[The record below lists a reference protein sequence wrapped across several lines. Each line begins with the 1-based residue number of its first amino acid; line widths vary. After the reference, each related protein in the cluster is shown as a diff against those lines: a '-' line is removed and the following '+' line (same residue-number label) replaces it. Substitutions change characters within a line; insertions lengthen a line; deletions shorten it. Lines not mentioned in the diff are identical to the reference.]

1 MEKTYIVAARRTA
14 IGSFGG
20 TLKDIPAP
28 RLAAETIKAVLAD
41 AGVPPE
47 RVDEV
52 ILGTILTA
60 GQGMGPGR
68 QAAVYADI
76 PVETPGYAVN
86 MLCGSGMKSIML
98 AADGIRLGRTHV
110 AVASGAE
117 SMSRAP
123 YLVPPVT
130 RFGSR
135 FGNMELQDH
144 LIVDGLTDV
153 FNNYHMGVTAENVA
167 RRYEISRER
176 QDAFAAESQRKA
188 AAAIGAG
195 HFEREIIPIDVANK
209 QETVQFKVDEYP
221 RDGTTVDTLA
231 KLRPAFLPDGTVTA
245 GNSSGVNDGASSVLV
260 TSERAVEELR
270 LTTRAEI
277 LGYAQAAVEPSC
289 MGLGPVPAVHKVLA
303 EVGLPLSA
311 MELIELNEAFAAQ
324 AIGVIT
330 ELAEEHDLSYDEIMA
345 RTNVNGG
352 AIALGHPVGASAN
365 RIVVTLLYEM
375 ERRDL
380 ETGLASLC
388 IGGGM
393 GTAIVIRRTR

>member
-1 MEKTYIVAARRTA
+1 VEKTYIVAARRTA